1 MPEFKTFSDI
11 EAHLDRLGLFHMDL
25 SLSRMNR
32 FAAAWSGAI
41 APVIHL
47 VGTNGKGSTATFLE
61 RIAREHGLTTGLHT
75 SPHFLDVR
83 ERIRVNGQKLKQ
95 ADWVRLGNELN
106 QLAGDFGLTYFEW
119 LTCLSALAFAA
130 AQTDLAVMEAGMGG
144 RYDATCVFE
153 PSLTLLSP
161 VGLDH
166 ESVLGSSLA
175 EIAVD
180 KSHAIRPKGL
190 AITAPQEPEVMAV
203 YQRRASEVG
212 ARLCVAEAVGEIPLG
227 LSGPHQLENAG
238 LAVAGWE
245 ALCGLTGWANDP
257 EAVGRGLALARLPGR
272 FQIVPGDPCFVLD
285 GAHNTHGLKGLKVA
299 LDHADLRP
307 DCVVFACMKDKDVSG
322 MRQVLLGL
330 TTGPILLPE
339 LPGCERVM
347 PARELAG
354 LLEER
359 AEVVESFERT
369 LARVREGDL
378 GQCKTVV
385 ITGSLYLLAE
395 FYRIH
400 GHLL

>member
-1 MPEFKTFSDI
+1 MPECKTFSDI
-11 EAHLDRLGLFHMDL
+11 KAHLDRLGLFHMDL
-25 SLSRMNR
+25 SLERMDC
-32 FAAAWSGAI
+32 FVAAWSGAI
-41 APVIHL
+41 SPVVHL

-75 SPHFLDVR
+75 SPHFIDVR
-83 ERIRVNGQKLKQ
+83 ERIRVNGEMLKQ
-95 ADWVRLGNELN
+95 SDWVRLGNELN
-106 QLAGDFGLTYFEW
+106 QLAGAFGLTYFEW
-119 LTCLSALAFAA
+119 LTCLSALAFAD
-130 AQTDLAVMEAGMGG
+130 TRTELAVMEAGMGG

-153 PSLTLLSP
+153 PSLTLLTP

-175 EIAVD
+175 EIAAD

-190 AITAPQEPEVMAV
+190 AITAPQKPEVMAV
-203 YQRRASEVG
+203 YQRRARTVG
-212 ARLCVAEAVGEIPLG
+212 AKLSVAKLAGEIPLG
-227 LSGPHQLENAG
+227 LSGPYQRENAG
-238 LAVAGWE
+238 LALAGWE
-245 ALCGLTGWANDP
+245 ALCALTGWISDP
-257 EAVGRGLALARLPGR
+257 EIVGRGLALAWLPGR
-272 FQIVPGDPCFVLD
+272 FQIVPGNPSFILD

-299 LDHADLRP
+299 LDHAKICP
-307 DCVVFACMKDKDVSG
+307 GCVIFACMKDKDVSG

-347 PARELAG
+347 PAKELAE
-354 LLEER
+354 LLGER

-369 LARVREGDL
+369 LERVREDGF
-378 GQCKTVV
+378 GKCKSVV

-400 GHLL
+400 KHLL